1 MEFNSDREIKRLER
15 EIFYLD
21 KERTSI
27 KKEIWLCNIEKRNLE
42 KERDTSSKKRYL
54 KVLKELYILNSNY
67 NLKTSEIIRRRNI
80 IDSLEVEKTKRHH
93 TIKRV
98 RTKDRHRLENMA
110 LVGDYE

>member
-80 IDSLEVEKTKRHH
+80 IDSLEVEKSK
-93 TIKRV
+93 
-98 RTKDRHRLENMA
+98 N
-110 LVGDYE
+110 

>member
-42 KERDTSSKKRYL
+42 K
-54 KVLKELYILNSNY
+54 
-67 NLKTSEIIRRRNI
+67 
-80 IDSLEVEKTKRHH
+80 
-93 TIKRV
+93 
-98 RTKDRHRLENMA
+98 
-110 LVGDYE
+110 